1 MNNKKSVKG
10 IMLDCKDNVAVVT
23 VDEDD
28 RDFSETIC
36 RLSVDNS

>member
-1 MNNKKSVKG
+1 MNNKKYVKG
-10 IMLDCKDNVAVVT
+10 IMLDSKDNVAIVT